1 MGLRKRWTSRVL
13 LIDKHD
19 RLLLLCGRD
28 PRRDGA
34 RWWFT
39 VGGGVEDGEDYVRAA
54 IREVREET
62 ALRLPADRLGPVV
75 WTRQTLFSVDG
86 QGFDQYEEY
95 RVARVTAAEVAAMR
109 VETDEARYGHRWWP
123 VDELAVTRET
133 VRPKGMGGLLP
144 PLLGCP
150 SPGRPPLDLGDFDED
165 EDPDRHP
172 RRRTARR
179 TREAGRCG
187 AVRRTAPR
195 RAWWISRRSGPASGS
210 A

>member
-13 LIDKHD
+13 LIDGYE
-19 RLLLLCGRD
+19 RLLLFCGRD

-54 IREVREET
+54 LREVREET
-62 ALRLPADRLGPVV
+62 ALSLSADRLGPVV
-75 WTRQTLFSVDG
+75 WTRNTLFGVDG

-109 VETDEARYGHRWWP
+109 VETDEARYGHRWWT
-123 VDELAVTRET
+123 VDELAATRET
-133 VRPKGMGGLLP
+133 VWPKGMGDLLP
-144 PLLGCP
+144 PLLGWQE
-150 SPGRPPLDLGDFDED
+150 PGPRPPLHLGDFDVDKDNEGG
-165 EDPDRHP
+165 
-172 RRRTARR
+172 
-179 TREAGRCG
+179 AGPGSCQSPHRP
-187 AVRRTAPR
+187 VQV
-195 RAWWISRRSGPASGS
+195 SRRSAPGSGS